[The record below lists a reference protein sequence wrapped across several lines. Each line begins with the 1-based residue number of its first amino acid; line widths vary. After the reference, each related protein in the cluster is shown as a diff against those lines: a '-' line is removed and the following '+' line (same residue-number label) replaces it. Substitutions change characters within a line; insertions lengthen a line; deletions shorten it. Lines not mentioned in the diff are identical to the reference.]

1 MGKINMNRFDL
12 EEAIT
17 EVFTFDEELETI
29 IYRVGD
35 SPVTPTEDE
44 LLNMMIGIKE
54 LNKVRFEKLWNTF
67 EALVA
72 NGTISNKSLDNT
84 DLPDYDDGTMAMKV
98 TDSEG
103 SVE

>member
-1 MGKINMNRFDL
+1 MNRFDL

>member
-1 MGKINMNRFDL
+1 MKNRFDL

-17 EVFTFDEELETI
+17 EVFTFDEELDTI

-44 LLNMMIGIKE
+44 LINMMIGIKE

-67 EALVA
+67 EALLA
-72 NGTISNKSLDNT
+72 NGVISSDKHT
-84 DLPDYDDGTMAMKV
+84 DDI
-98 TDSEG
+98 
-103 SVE
+103 